1 MRLLSVTVLGTALV
15 AAGLLAPAAG
25 QATTSGKDGLT
36 VRPGTV
42 RAGQKVE
49 LSVPG
54 CGPGRH
60 RASSD
65 AFDERALLD
74 GTGGTAEIKDGAR
87 PDTYRVSV
95 DCGGRTV
102 TGKVRVAGRLAW
114 PALLPDLR
122 NSR

>member
-25 QATTSGKDGLT
+25 EATTSQQDGLT

-65 AFDERALLD
+65 AFDGRALLD
-74 GTGGTAEIKDGAR
+74 DSDGTATIKDGVR

-95 DCGGRTV
+95 DCGRRKV
-102 TGKVRVAGRLAW
+102 TGKVRVAGRLGW

-122 NSR
+122 NGR